1 MLYAALHGGPGTL
14 LVSRDLMR
22 QHLFRLGD
30 ARLQEL
36 FGRWRHLHQEEYGT
50 TTPTVSHRV
59 QGSSACGWHVPHAEG
74 NGTTT
79 ATASTVQWLCLSPGL
94 TGKAVRS
101 SQSRDSSP

>member
-59 QGSSACGWHVPHAEG
+59 QGSSARGWHVPHAEG

-79 ATASTVQWLCLSPGL
+79 ASTVQWICLSPG
-94 TGKAVRS
+94 TAAVQS
-101 SQSRDSSP
+101 SQSREDSSL